1 MYLFG
6 LPGILAMKRRR
17 SHAFQQNCLKWF
29 LQALKSLGKGVGI
42 TLQCCEADLCE
53 AGRMQLLDPE
63 ANLCGAGRMQ
73 LLDPLPWTV
82 LLMEAVAAALQLC
95 CVWRLWLGQ
104 WALHSNWA
112 CCWHKLQ

>member
-53 AGRMQLLDPE
+53 AGRMQLLDP
-63 ANLCGAGRMQ
+63 
-73 LLDPLPWTV
+73 LPWTV

-104 WALHSNWA
+104 WALQSNWA

>member
-53 AGRMQLLDPE
+53 AGRMQLLDP
-63 ANLCGAGRMQ
+63 
-73 LLDPLPWTV
+73 LPWTV

>member
-53 AGRMQLLDPE
+53 AGRMQLLDP
-63 ANLCGAGRMQ
+63 
-73 LLDPLPWTV
+73 LPWTV

-95 CVWRLWLGQ
+95 CVWRLVRSVGSAQQLGLLLAQ
-104 WALHSNWA
+104 VAVVL
-112 CCWHKLQ
+112 